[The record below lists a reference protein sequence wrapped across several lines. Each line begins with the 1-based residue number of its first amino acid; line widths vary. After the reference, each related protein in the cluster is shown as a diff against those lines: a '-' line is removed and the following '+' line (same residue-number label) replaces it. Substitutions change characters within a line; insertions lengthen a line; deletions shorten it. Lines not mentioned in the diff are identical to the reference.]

1 MNTNNNVMSE
11 MERVRGGG
19 TQHNGAYSISF
30 SSFFCLLILLLPY
43 SIFSFFLSHC
53 SDVSMRRVS
62 VSPFFVSQLGLQR
75 EGGTELKGNSLS
87 VIRLNWRLGNEVAAP
102 GPPPPPSPLF
112 LFFFENGG
120 ARCSMINES
129 FR

>member
-1 MNTNNNVMSE
+1 MALILF
-11 MERVRGGG
+11 RFLLFLR
-19 TQHNGAYSISF
+19 
-30 SSFFCLLILLLPY
+30 LLILLLPY

-102 GPPPPPSPLF
+102 GPPPPPLLPLF
-112 LFFFENGG
+112 
-120 ARCSMINES
+120 S
-129 FR
+129 FSF